1 MITPK
6 INQEDV
12 AYRAIIR
19 MIVENQVRPGDY
31 LLETS
36 IAENLGLSRTPVSH
50 ALGRLLAEGFLEKRS
65 KRGYILPFPSPEDA
79 RHVFSVRQILEGQAA
94 AEAAVAI
101 RPEDFPTLDRYLQEC
116 EASVLQGDKEYFS
129 STNEI
134 FHLGIARLS
143 GNPYLERYVRQMFWR
158 SNLYI
163 FFFDGFYRNSG
174 NSVPIQK
181 TPIQH
186 RRIGDAIKA
195 KDPDLASRLMQEH
208 ILHTYTSMVS
218 VL

>member
-36 IAENLGLSRTPVSH
+36 IAEDLGLSRTPVSH

-79 RHVFSVRQILEGQAA
+79 RHVFSVRQVLEGQAA
-94 AEAAVAI
+94 AEAAMAI
-101 RPEDFPTLDRYLQEC
+101 RPEDHPLLDRYLQEC
-116 EASVLQGDKEYFS
+116 EESVRQGDKESFS
-129 STNEI
+129 STNEA
-134 FHLGIARLS
+134 FHLGIVRLS

-163 FFFDGFYRNSG
+163 FFFDGFYRSSR

-181 TPIQH
+181 TPLQH

-195 KDPDLASRLMQEH
+195 KNPDLASRLMQEH